1 MRWSNRGNG
10 NGNKNWRLL
19 RVVNDMVVKLRLNIF
34 PLNIFADF
42 TIYNSGFSGI
52 GSSVGGLHKAN

>member
-1 MRWSNRGNG
+1 M
-10 NGNKNWRLL
+10 
-19 RVVNDMVVKLRLNIF
+19 VNDMVVKLRLNIF